1 MIRPARYGD
10 AARVVE
16 LLRDSRSGAGFDRQ
30 DGPSGFVFPF
40 RPDYAERM
48 FLRYYRAAMGATCIV
63 HDVDGIAQGILMGHW
78 FEHDFG
84 PVRVAQ
90 ERVWWIDPA
99 HRGGTA
105 AVRMLDSF
113 EEWAAK
119 QGCAFVGMAGMG
131 ADPDVMKLYIRRGYI
146 PAERH
151 CLKPLNVDN
160 LHKNG

>member
-1 MIRPARYGD
+1 MIRTAKYGD

-16 LLRDSRSGAGFDRQ
+16 LLRDSRAGAGFDRT

-40 RPDYAERM
+40 RPDYAERL
-48 FLRYYRAAMGATCIV
+48 FIRYLRGSTVTCITY
-63 HDVDGIAQGILMGHW
+63 DVDGVAQGILMGHS

-105 AVRMLDSF
+105 AVRMLDAF
-113 EEWAAK
+113 EAWARK

-131 ADPDVMKLYIRRGYI
+131 DDPAVMKLYRRRGYVG
-146 PAERH
+146 AETH
-151 CLKPLNVDN
+151 CLKSLNVDN
-160 LHKNG
+160 LHNSA